1 MLYLVSFRCEQLNHN
16 NYYSFTFLAKTNM
29 QTKASFVAAIS
40 IGFNMEAYTF
50 IGLAS
55 ASFYPDT
62 ITLVNN
68 DGVVSEQALLSRL
81 QLLMQTMI

>member
-1 MLYLVSFRCEQLNHN
+1 MLFLFVVDNWTITITVSHVWLKQNV
-16 NYYSFTFLAKTNM
+16 KTI
-29 QTKASFVAAIS
+29 ASFVAAIS

-55 ASFYPDT
+55 ASFYPDI

-81 QLLMQTMI
+81 QLLMLTMI